1 MPYVKIQ
8 TNTPLASEAKQPLL
22 SKISRQVADALNK
35 PERYV
40 MVDLAGNAAM
50 VFAGSGDPAA
60 YIELKSID
68 LPDTQT
74 QHLSQMLCL
83 LLHDELTISPER
95 IYIEFTDI
103 PRKFW
108 GWNGST
114 F

>member
-1 MPYVKIQ
+1 MPYVKIR
-8 TNTPLASEAKQPLL
+8 TNTAIASEEKQPLL
-22 SKISRQVADALNK
+22 SKISRQIADALNK

-50 VFAGSGDPAA
+50 VFSGRGDPAA
-60 YIELKSID
+60 YIELKSIG
-68 LPDTQT
+68 LADTQT
-74 QHLSQMLCL
+74 QHLSQMMCA
-83 LLHDELTISPER
+83 LLHDELDISPER

>member
-8 TNTPLASEAKQPLL
+8 TNTPIASEAKQPLL

-40 MVDLAGNAAM
+40 MVALAGNASM
-50 VFAGSGDPAA
+50 VFSGSGDPAA
-60 YIELKSID
+60 YIELKSIG

-74 QHLSQMLCL
+74 QHLSQMMCT
-83 LLHDELTISPER
+83 LLHDELSIEPER